1 MFYVLDR
8 GEKEELIKAT
18 FLSFSL
24 YTHTHRS
31 ENTKKGERNVRVMI
45 VSLLGIERRKSN
57 GYMDKCISSDA
68 TLGGMSDHH

>member
-1 MFYVLDR
+1 MYWT
-8 GEKEELIKAT
+8 EERKKNSLKPH
-18 FLSFSL
+18 FSL
-24 YTHTHRS
+24 SLSIHTHTS